1 MSKEKNTKT
10 LSLKEQYIESQKN
23 AFFREVQEDVQAEQ
37 ISKIWN
43 KYKNHIIAVIAIIL
57 LVSITK
63 NWFISYKKNVNLKNA
78 KQFEQIISKNSTP
91 DEKITELQEFI
102 KSAKFGY
109 KDIAYFNIYSIQ
121 MENKKYNDA
130 IDTLNEIIKN
140 SSDDV
145 FENLAIIKLG
155 TLLSSL
161 PEKDLVSVKK
171 QLSSIGSSKALSPV
185 AKFVLGT
192 IYVKENNFEQAQKI
206 FENLTDNVN
215 LPVSL
220 KSQSLTLLNYIKSA
234 TTK

>member
-43 KYKNHIIAVIAIIL
+43 KYKNHIIAIITIIL
-57 LVSITK
+57 FISIAK

-91 DEKITELQEFI
+91 DVKISELQEFT
-102 KSAKFGY
+102 KTAKFGY

-140 SSDDV
+140 ASDDT

-171 QLSSIGSSKALSPV
+171 QLSGIGSSKALSPV

-192 IYVKENNFEQAQKI
+192 IYVKENNFTEAQKI

-234 TTK
+234 TAK